1 MSVYLGSRAR
11 RAASKKEIHYR
22 HLRALE
28 IGVVALDLA
37 ILSSGVQLGN
47 VASEFVDLVAW
58 VLLISAAGLIPV
70 PSGRGVYLGLDLPLV
85 LGAGFVFGPVTA
97 GLVAFLG
104 VLDIREIKREI
115 PLGRALFNRAQV
127 SLSAMA
133 GSWIFHSVGGDF
145 HSLSAAIPAGLAAI
159 VADAAVNYSLVS
171 FYWRI
176 KSRRALLDI
185 IGDMRLG
192 SARSFS
198 VAYLCFGFL
207 SVLVAAAY
215 LGWGIAGVLAFTA
228 PLALAR
234 QAFHQRHM
242 LERADRRIREK
253 DEALLHV
260 EEQILSERRDER
272 LVLAGELHDEV
283 LPPLF
288 KVHLMGQVLRQ
299 DLTTGRLLDLDEDLP
314 ELISATEA
322 AQVAIRDLV
331 KDLRRSQLG
340 PGGLV
345 DTVRLLAAQLEGA
358 GSARIVLDLES
369 VHASQVTQLLV
380 YQVIREA
387 LNNAARHAKAS
398 TIDVRLW
405 QAEGLI
411 RLAVKD
417 DGIGFDSSTVD
428 RDRHFGLQLIAE
440 RVEAARGTV
449 VMDSRI
455 GAGTV
460 VTALLPPGNQ
470 D

>member
-1 MSVYLGSRAR
+1 MSVYSGSRAR
-11 RAASKKEIHYR
+11 RAGWEKETYFR
-22 HLRALE
+22 QLRAFE
-28 IGVVALDLA
+28 IGVVTLDLA
-37 ILSSGVQLGN
+37 ILFLGIELGDMAN
-47 VASEFVDLVAW
+47 ESVDLVAW
-58 VLLISAAGLIPV
+58 ILLISAAGLIPV

-85 LGAGFVFGPVTA
+85 LGTGFVFGPAVA

-104 VLDIREIKREI
+104 VLDIRELKREI
-115 PLGRALFNRAQV
+115 PVGRALFNRAQV

-133 GSWIFHSVGGDF
+133 GSWIFHTVGGDF
-145 HSLSAAIPAGLAAI
+145 HSLGAAIPAGLAAI
-159 VADAAVNYSLVS
+159 VVDAAVNYSLVS

-185 IGDMRLG
+185 LGDMRLG

-228 PLALAR
+228 PVALAR

-242 LERADRRIREK
+242 LERADRRIQDK

-322 AQVAIRDLV
+322 AQSAIRDLV
-331 KDLRRSQLG
+331 NGLRRSQMG

-358 GSARIVLDLES
+358 GSARIVLELES
-369 VHASQVTQLLV
+369 VQASQVTQLLI

-387 LNNAARHAKAS
+387 LNNAAKHARAS
-398 TIDVRLW
+398 TIDVRVW
-405 QAEGLI
+405 QAEGLV
-411 RLAVKD
+411 RLVVKD
-417 DGIGFDSSTVD
+417 DGIGFDPRMVD
-428 RDRHFGLQLIAE
+428 RNRHFGLQLIAE

-449 VMDSRI
+449 VMDSRL
-455 GAGTV
+455 GQGTV
-460 VTALLPPGNQ
+460 VTALLPP
-470 D
+470 DS

>member
-11 RAASKKEIHYR
+11 RVKLKKETCFR
-22 HLRALE
+22 QLRAFE
-28 IGVVALDLA
+28 IGVVTLDLA
-37 ILSSGVQLGN
+37 ILFLGIELGE
-47 VASEFVDLVAW
+47 VANESVDLVAW
-58 VLLISAAGLIPV
+58 ILLISAAGLIPV

-85 LGAGFVFGPVTA
+85 LGTGFVFGPAMA

-104 VLDIREIKREI
+104 VLDIRELKREI
-115 PLGRALFNRAQV
+115 PVGRALFNRAQV

-176 KSRRALLDI
+176 KSGRALLDI
-185 IGDMRLG
+185 LGDMRLG

-228 PLALAR
+228 PVALAR

-242 LERADRRIREK
+242 LERADRRIQDK

-322 AQVAIRDLV
+322 AQSAIRDLV
-331 KDLRRSQLG
+331 NGLRRSQMG
-340 PGGLV
+340 PGGLA
-345 DTVRLLAAQLEGA
+345 DTVRLLATQLEGA
-358 GSARIVLDLES
+358 GSARIALEFES
-369 VHASQVTQLLV
+369 VQASQVTQLLI

-387 LNNAARHAKAS
+387 LNNAAKHAKAS
-398 TIDVRLW
+398 KIDVRVW
-405 QAEGLI
+405 QAEGLV
-411 RLAVKD
+411 RLVVRD
-417 DGIGFDSSTVD
+417 DGIGFDPRMVD
-428 RDRHFGLQLIAE
+428 RNRHFGLQLIAE

-449 VMDSRI
+449 VMDSRL
-455 GAGTV
+455 GQGTV
-460 VTALLPPGNQ
+460 VTALLPP
-470 D
+470 DS